1 MAVEEDIKKGFD
13 ALAGGVHAAGKRR
26 IQELVQK
33 QGYVAY
39 KNKEAANMFRKDL
52 DYIDWEMKEVDGEYR
67 FYPPTPSKEDKKD
80 EEKHEEVN
88 VDDVVSRYKQAKQ
101 GYINTRISVRMI
113 NDKICEYT
121 LLAVNPK
128 DGTTTTLDQGK
139 YNFDGKFSKEI
150 LPSLYYHLSGGLP
163 VVDYVKDNGVQFINI
178 ENDMMLFGGLNQH
191 HLDTIYK
198 MKEYVDEMLN
208 LNIKQK

>member
-1 MAVEEDIKKGFD
+1 MSGIASEIKNGFD
-13 ALAGGVHAAGKRR
+13 ALAGGVHDAGKKR
-26 IQELVQK
+26 IEDLVKK
-33 QGYVAY
+33 QGYVGY
-39 KNKEAANMFRKDL
+39 RNKEAAKMFRKDL
-52 DYIDWEMKEVDGEYR
+52 DYIDWEMREVDGEYR
-67 FYPPTPSKEDKKD
+67 FYPPTLDKEDKK
-80 EEKHEEVN
+80 EEKQETVN
-88 VDDVVSRYKQAKQ
+88 VDGVVSKYKQAKQ
-101 GYINTRISVRMI
+101 GYLNTRITIRMI

-128 DGTTTTLDQGK
+128 DGSTTTLEQSK
-139 YNFDGKFSKEI
+139 FNFDGKFSREI

-198 MKEYVDEMLN
+198 MKEYVDEMLH
-208 LNIKQK
+208 LNVKQK